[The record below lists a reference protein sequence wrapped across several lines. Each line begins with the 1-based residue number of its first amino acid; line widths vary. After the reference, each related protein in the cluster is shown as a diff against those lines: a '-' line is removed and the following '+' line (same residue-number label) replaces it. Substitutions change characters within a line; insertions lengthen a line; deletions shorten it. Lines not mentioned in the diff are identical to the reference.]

1 MDKMDPSY
9 KDRMRKLADKKAR
22 KKGSKD
28 PDAQPGFNPR
38 PFMEKI
44 KDKSKGGKKKFK
56 PRTLDIKPGMTKNLP
71 ARLKKMK
78 DK

>member
-22 KKGSKD
+22 KKGRKD

-56 PRTLDIKPGMTKNLP
+56 PRTLEMKPGMRKKSNLKFKP
-71 ARLKKMK
+71 SGR
-78 DK
+78 

>member
-44 KDKSKGGKKKFK
+44 KNKSKMKKK
-56 PRTLDIKPGMTKNLP
+56 
-71 ARLKKMK
+71 

>member
-22 KKGSKD
+22 MKGSKD
-28 PDAQPGFNPR
+28 PEAQPGFKPR

-44 KDKSKGGKKKFK
+44 KDKSKSAK
-56 PRTLDIKPGMTKNLP
+56 PEKMILT
-71 ARLKKMK
+71 KKMRKNMPANMRKPK